1 MLVALIIHAD
11 DYGITAEQA
20 QAILSLS
27 DACAGHGGLSSVSIF
42 ANSPAFE
49 ESARMIRPYVES
61 GAIACGVHLNVVE
74 GYPLSQVRDVPLL
87 VNERGAFAHSFT
99 GFLAAS
105 TVRAFDRDGMREQLA
120 REFHAQI
127 ERFLTA
133 FPGERKHLR
142 IDTHQHTHM
151 VPLVH
156 DALTAACR
164 RADCV
169 VSTARIPVES
179 LGPHLASPKRIAA
192 IRPIN
197 LVKDALL
204 SVLASHCRADLEEGC
219 RIPEF
224 SGIVLSGCMQK
235 TTPELLHD
243 MEARAAKHGRDLEV
257 LFHPVS
263 VPREQCLDPENAP
276 FAAACAS
283 PGRDAEAEL
292 IRSLGK

>member
-1 MLVALIIHAD
+1 MALIIHAD
-11 DYGITAEQA
+11 DYGITVEQA
-20 QAILSLS
+20 QAILDLS
-27 DACAGHGGLSSVSIF
+27 DACGGHGALSSVSIF

-49 ESARMIRPYVES
+49 ESACLIRPYIES
-61 GAIACGVHLNVVE
+61 GAITAGVHLNVVE
-74 GYPLSQVRDVPLL
+74 GRPLSQTRDVPLL
-87 VNERGAFAHSFT
+87 VNERGTFAHSFT
-99 GFLAAS
+99 GYLLAS
-105 TVRAFDRDGMREQLA
+105 SSRSFDRDGMREQLA

-127 ERFLTA
+127 ERFLAA
-133 FPGERKHLR
+133 FPSERNNLR

-151 VPLVH
+151 VPIVH

-164 RADCV
+164 RADCT
-169 VSTARIPVES
+169 VSTARIPVEAV
-179 LGPHLASPKRIAA
+179 GPHLSSPKRIAA

-204 SVLASHCRADLEEGC
+204 KLLSSHCREDLEEGC

-235 TTPELLHD
+235 TTPALLAD
-243 MEARAAKHGRDLEV
+243 LEARATEHGRDLEV

-263 VPREQCLDPENAP
+263 VPVEQCLDPENGP

-283 PGRDAEAEL
+283 PGRDAEAAL
-292 IRSLGK
+292 IRSMGA